1 MSNLEVREF
10 QMAIEEYVEKSK
22 VPIEV
27 KRLVLTNLLF
37 KMEKS
42 CNDELLKE
50 IAQRDTEVTEN
61 AESV

>member
-1 MSNLEVREF
+1 MENLKIREF
-10 QMAIEEYVEKSK
+10 QMTIEEYVEKSE
-22 VPIEV
+22 VEIEV

-50 IAQRDTEVTEN
+50 IAQRDAEVTEN